1 MAWKKWS
8 TARMDYNGELS
19 VKSAMKISQFL
30 VVISPV
36 LGLCYKTSEIIPV
49 AQIVFNLIDCFY
61 LSKMNVFFDS
71 PLIQPDFRPESNHP
85 VDTFYSFYMILIRAR
100 KIYFCTFCYI
110 FKLKV

>member
-36 LGLCYKTSEIIPV
+36 LGLFYKTSKITCL

-100 KIYFCTFCYI
+100 KIYFCIFCYI